1 MTEFSSSQAVRVPHP
16 DLSRSPGHRARCL
29 ALLLSA
35 PLLLQACTM
44 VGASTVPPRSRGSDP
59 SPAVWTETGV
69 ASWYGEPFHGRKTA
83 SGEKYDMNDLTCAH
97 PTLAFGTR
105 LRVENLDNG
114 RSITVRVNDR
124 GPFKKERILDVS
136 RKAAQELGMIGPGTA
151 QVRISVVES
160 GQE

>member
-1 MTEFSSSQAVRVPHP
+1 
-16 DLSRSPGHRARCL
+16 
-29 ALLLSA
+29 
-35 PLLLQACTM
+35 M
-44 VGASTVPPRSRGSDP
+44 VGASTVPSRSRGSEP

-69 ASWYGEPFHGRKTA
+69 ASWYGEPFHGRNTA

-151 QVRISVVES
+151 RVRISVVES